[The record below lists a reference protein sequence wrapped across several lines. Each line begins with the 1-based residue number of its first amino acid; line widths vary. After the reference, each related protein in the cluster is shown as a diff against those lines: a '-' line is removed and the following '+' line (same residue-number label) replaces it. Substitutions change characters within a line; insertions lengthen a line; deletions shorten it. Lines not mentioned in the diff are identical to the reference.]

1 MNYEKLFRYDGKK
14 GLLLNDW
21 KTKFGSDFESKEK
34 AVTEVKDDIAILAS
48 LQDKLYAQSRHA
60 VLILFQ
66 AMDAAGKDSTIKH
79 VMSGIN
85 PQGCQVYSFKTP
97 TTEELAHDYLWR
109 IHKCVPARG
118 RIGIFNRS
126 YYEDVLVTKVHP
138 SLILNEALPGI
149 QKESDIHK
157 RFWKERYEDI
167 THFENYLSRNG
178 TTIIKFFLHLSKE
191 EQNARF
197 SERIDQQEKNWKFS
211 ANDMKERAFWD
222 QYQGVFEDA
231 IQNTST
237 KGNPWY
243 IVPADAKW
251 FLHLAVSKIIIQRL
265 DKLNLAYP
273 TVSKES
279 LKVLDAAKKELQAEK

>member
-60 VLILFQ
+60 VLIIFQ

>member
-109 IHKCVPARG
+109 IHQCVPARG

>member
-48 LQDKLYAQSRHA
+48 LQDKLYAQSCHA

>member
-138 SLILNEALPGI
+138 SLILRITRAETARRSSSSSSIYRRKSRTRGFRNV
-149 QKESDIHK
+149 STNK
-157 RFWKERYEDI
+157 R
-167 THFENYLSRNG
+167 
-178 TTIIKFFLHLSKE
+178 
-191 EQNARF
+191 
-197 SERIDQQEKNWKFS
+197 RI
-211 ANDMKERAFWD
+211 
-222 QYQGVFEDA
+222 
-231 IQNTST
+231 
-237 KGNPWY
+237 GNSP
-243 IVPADAKW
+243 
-251 FLHLAVSKIIIQRL
+251 QM
-265 DKLNLAYP
+265 
-273 TVSKES
+273 T
-279 LKVLDAAKKELQAEK
+279 

>member
-97 TTEELAHDYLWR
+97 TTEEVAHDYLWR

-251 FLHLAVSKIIIQRL
+251 FLHLAVSKIIIQWL

-279 LKVLDAAKKELQAEK
+279 LIALGAAKKELQAEK

>member
-265 DKLNLAYP
+265 GKLKLAYP

-279 LKVLDAAKKELQAEK
+279 LKALDAAKKELQAEK

>member
-237 KGNPWY
+237 KESPWY

-279 LKVLDAAKKELQAEK
+279 LKDLDAAKKELQAEK

>member
-34 AVTEVKDDIAILAS
+34 AITEVKDDIAILAS

-237 KGNPWY
+237 KESPWY

>member
-97 TTEELAHDYLWR
+97 TPEELAHDYLWR

-237 KGNPWY
+237 KENPWY

>member
-197 SERIDQQEKNWKFS
+197 LERIDQQEKNWKFS
-211 ANDMKERAFWD
+211 VNDMKERAFWD

-237 KGNPWY
+237 KESPWY

>member
-167 THFENYLSRNG
+167 THFENYLSPNG
-178 TTIIKFFLHLSKE
+178 TTIIKFFLHLLKE

-279 LKVLDAAKKELQAEK
+279 LKDLDAAKKELQAEK

>member
-237 KGNPWY
+237 KENPWY

>member
-1 MNYEKLFRYDGKK
+1 
-14 GLLLNDW
+14 
-21 KTKFGSDFESKEK
+21 
-34 AVTEVKDDIAILAS
+34 
-48 LQDKLYAQSRHA
+48 
-60 VLILFQ
+60 
-66 AMDAAGKDSTIKH
+66 
-79 VMSGIN
+79 MSGYGLRRV
-85 PQGCQVYSFKTP
+85 P
-97 TTEELAHDYLWR
+97 EELAHDYLWR

-279 LKVLDAAKKELQAEK
+279 LKDLDAAKKELQAEK

>member
-85 PQGCQVYSFKTP
+85 PQGCQDYSFKTP

-149 QKESDIHK
+149 QKECDFHK

-279 LKVLDAAKKELQAEK
+279 LKDLDAAKKELQAEK

>member
-14 GLLLNDW
+14 GLLLKDW

-237 KGNPWY
+237 KESPWY

>member
-211 ANDMKERAFWD
+211 ATDMKERAFWD

>member
-97 TTEELAHDYLWR
+97 TPEELAHDYLWR

-237 KGNPWY
+237 KESPWY

>member
-1 MNYEKLFRYDGKK
+1 ML
-14 GLLLNDW
+14 
-21 KTKFGSDFESKEK
+21 
-34 AVTEVKDDIAILAS
+34 
-48 LQDKLYAQSRHA
+48 
-60 VLILFQ
+60 
-66 AMDAAGKDSTIKH
+66 
-79 VMSGIN
+79 
-85 PQGCQVYSFKTP
+85 KTP

-237 KGNPWY
+237 KENPWY

>member
-138 SLILNEALPGI
+138 SLNLNEALPGI

-237 KGNPWY
+237 KESPWY

>member
-1 MNYEKLFRYDGKK
+1 
-14 GLLLNDW
+14 
-21 KTKFGSDFESKEK
+21 
-34 AVTEVKDDIAILAS
+34 
-48 LQDKLYAQSRHA
+48 
-60 VLILFQ
+60 
-66 AMDAAGKDSTIKH
+66 
-79 VMSGIN
+79 MS
-85 PQGCQVYSFKTP
+85 P
-97 TTEELAHDYLWR
+97 
-109 IHKCVPARG
+109 
-118 RIGIFNRS
+118 
-126 YYEDVLVTKVHP
+126 
-138 SLILNEALPGI
+138 
-149 QKESDIHK
+149 
-157 RFWKERYEDI
+157 
-167 THFENYLSRNG
+167 NG

-279 LKVLDAAKKELQAEK
+279 LKDLDAAKKELQAEK

>member
-237 KGNPWY
+237 KENPWY

-279 LKVLDAAKKELQAEK
+279 LKDLDAAKKELQAEK